1 VVGSVSGLQTT
12 LTTELNE
19 RAPVG
24 YGGRF
29 YGVYSALVSDIADPE
44 GLGRVKVRLP
54 WSPDTKGSAYE
65 VWARLATMMAGA
77 DRGSWF
83 IPDIDDEVLVS
94 FEAGDPR
101 RPYVVGA
108 LWNGRD
114 NPPESMDAA
123 GLNSIKSITTRNG
136 VKVTF
141 DDTDGQESLVLETPG
156 GQTIVLQDGPGSIE
170 VRDSNGNS
178 VTMDTGGITVN
189 ATAKVTINAG
199 ATVEVTAGMLTV
211 NAGMS
216 RFSGVVQAPTLIANS
231 VVSASYTPGAGNV
244 W

>member
-1 VVGSVSGLQTT
+1 MQST
-12 LTTELNE
+12 LAVEWNE
-19 RAPVG
+19 RLPTG

-29 YGVYSALVSDIADPE
+29 YGVYPALVSDIVDPE

-54 WSPDTKGSAYE
+54 WSLDTSGSAYE
-65 VWARLATMMAGA
+65 AWARVATLTAGPG
-77 DRGSWF
+77 RGSWF
-83 IPDIDDEVLVS
+83 IPDVDDEVLVS

-114 NPPESMDAA
+114 NPPESMDSA
-123 GLNSIKSITTRNG
+123 GLNQIKSITTRSG

-141 DDTDGQESLVLETPG
+141 DDAEGREALILETPG
-156 GQTIVLQDGPGSIE
+156 GQTVVLQDGPASIE

-178 VTMDTGGITVN
+178 ITMDATGIIVN
-189 ATAKVTINAG
+189 ASSKVTINAG
-199 ATVEVTAGMLTV
+199 ATVDVTAGMLTV

-216 RFSGVVQAPTLIANS
+216 RFSGVVQAPTVIANS
-231 VVSASYTPGAGNV
+231 VVSSSYTPGAGNV